1 MAWVIRMTLRTPW
14 QSDAV
19 ADKDRTMQ
27 KVVFDEPY
35 EFIPPYRGRFWSWFV
50 DKFLP
55 KLMRSKYGVQE
66 WNVTGSEHLQASLA
80 AGHGV
85 ILCPNHCRPSDPLMS
100 GFVSRES
107 NCHLYAMASWH
118 VFKQSKLEAFIVRR
132 VGAFSVY
139 REGMDRKALDTAV
152 EIVRTA
158 ERPLVIF
165 AEGVISGANDRLM
178 PLMDGVS
185 FIARAAAK
193 RRAKDNPDAKVVVH
207 PLAFKYHHTGD
218 PEELLSPIL
227 SRLEQQ
233 LFWRTHE
240 DEDLY
245 QRVVRL
251 REGMQAVR
259 EVQFL
264 GSTRS
269 GVLEK
274 RIANLVEEILSRYE
288 REWLKRNRTGDPIT
302 RVKDLRIAI
311 LIDMVDNKVDDR
323 ERARRWRHLTDLYY
337 AQCMS
342 LHVEG
347 YLNPSCS
354 RYNHRLFEI
363 VERLEEELTDK
374 VTIHQDLKVDIRIGA
389 ALTVDPKARKVNG
402 ETPLMSNLRENM
414 LNLLEIEDLWPP
426 QPVIDLTSEQPESNA
441 QQPA

>member
-1 MAWVIRMTLRTPW
+1 
-14 QSDAV
+14 
-19 ADKDRTMQ
+19 MQ

-55 KLMRSKYGVQE
+55 KLMRSKYGVQQ
-66 WNVTGSEHLQASLA
+66 WKVNGSQHLQASLA
-80 AGHGV
+80 AGHGI
-85 ILCPNHCRPSDPLMS
+85 ILCPNHCRPSDPMMS

-118 VFKQSKLEAFIVRR
+118 VFKQSWLEAFIARR
-132 VGAFSVY
+132 IGAFSVY
-139 REGMDRKALDTAV
+139 REGMDRKALDTAI

-193 RRAKDNPDAKVVVH
+193 RRLKQDPNSKVVVH
-207 PLAFKYHHTGD
+207 PVAFKYHHTGD
-218 PEELLSPIL
+218 PNKLLSPVL
-227 SRLEQQ
+227 TRLEQQ

-240 DEDLY
+240 DEDLHE
-245 QRVVRL
+245 RVVRL
-251 REGMQAVR
+251 REGMQAIR
-259 EVQFL
+259 EVQFF
-264 GSTRS
+264 GHTKT

-274 RIANLVEEILSRYE
+274 RIANLVEEILARYE
-288 REWLKRNRTGDPIT
+288 KEWLDRRRTGDPIA
-302 RVKDLRIAI
+302 RIKDLRIAI
-311 LIDMVDNKVDDR
+311 LADMVTDDVDDK
-323 ERARRWRHLTDLYY
+323 ERKRRWKHLTDLYY

-347 YLNPSCS
+347 YLNKSCD
-354 RYNHRLFEI
+354 RYHHRLFEI
-363 VERLEEELTDK
+363 VERLEEELTDQ
-374 VTIHQDLKVDIRIGA
+374 VTIHPGLTVDISIGE

-414 LNLLEIEDLWPP
+414 LNLLQIEDLWPP
-426 QPVIDLTSEQPESNA
+426 QPVIDLTSEQPVLNE

>member
-1 MAWVIRMTLRTPW
+1 
-14 QSDAV
+14 
-19 ADKDRTMQ
+19 MQ

-35 EFIPPYRGRFWSWFV
+35 KFIPPYKGRFWSWFV

-66 WNVTGSEHLQASLA
+66 WTVNGSEYLQASLD

-85 ILCPNHCRPSDPLMS
+85 ILCPNHSRTSDPMMS
-100 GFVSRES
+100 GFVSREA

-118 VFKQSKLEAFIVRR
+118 VFKQSWLEAFIVRR
-132 VGAFSVY
+132 VGAFSVH
-139 REGMDRKALDTAV
+139 REGMDRKALETAIN
-152 EIVRTA
+152 IVRTA

-165 AEGVISGANDRLM
+165 AEGVTSGANDRLM

-227 SRLEQQ
+227 SRLEKQ

-240 DEDLY
+240 DEDLH

-264 GSTRS
+264 GTTRT

-274 RIANLVEEILSRYE
+274 RISNLVEDILSRYE
-288 REWLKRNRTGDPIT
+288 REWLQKKRTGDPIA
-302 RVKDLRIAI
+302 RIKDLRMAI
-311 LIDMVDNKVDDR
+311 LADMVEDKVDDK
-323 ERARRWRHLTDLYY
+323 ERDRRWRQLTDLYY

-347 YLNPSCS
+347 YLDPDCS
-354 RYNHRLFEI
+354 RYHHRLFEI

-374 VTIHQDLKVDIRIGA
+374 VTVHQDLKVDITIGA

-414 LNLLEIEDLWPP
+414 LNLLDIKDLWPP
-426 QPVIDLTSEQPESNA
+426 QPVIDLTTEQPKSNA

>member
-1 MAWVIRMTLRTPW
+1 MPW
-14 QSDAV
+14 LI
-19 ADKDRTMQ
+19 KDRTMQ

-35 EFIPPYRGRFWSWFV
+35 KFIPPYKGRFWSWFV

-66 WNVTGSEHLQASLA
+66 WNVEGSEHLQASLA
-80 AGHGV
+80 AGHGI
-85 ILCPNHCRPSDPLMS
+85 ILCPNHSRTSDPMMS
-100 GFVSRES
+100 GFVSREA

-118 VFKQSKLEAFIVRR
+118 VFKQSWLEAFIVRR
-132 VGAFSVY
+132 VGAFSVH
-139 REGMDRKALDTAV
+139 REGMDRKALETAID
-152 EIVRTA
+152 IVRTA

-165 AEGVISGANDRLM
+165 AEGVTSGANDRLM

-207 PLAFKYHHTGD
+207 PMAFKYHHTGD
-218 PEELLSPIL
+218 PDKLLSPIL
-227 SRLEQQ
+227 SRLEKQ

-240 DEDLY
+240 DEELY
-245 QRVVRL
+245 ERIVRL

-259 EVQFL
+259 EVQFF
-264 GSTRS
+264 GTTQS

-274 RIANLVEEILSRYE
+274 RISNLVEEILGRYE
-288 REWLKRNRTGDPIT
+288 HEWLQRKRTGDPIA
-302 RVKDLRIAI
+302 RIKDLRMAI
-311 LIDMVDNKVDDR
+311 LADMVEDKVDDQ
-323 ERARRWRHLTDLYY
+323 ERDRRWRHLTDLYY

-347 YLNPSCS
+347 YLDPDCS
-354 RYNHRLFEI
+354 RYNHRLFEM
-363 VERLEEELTDK
+363 VERLEEELTDE
-374 VTIHQDLKVDIRIGA
+374 VTVHQDLKVDITLGA

-414 LNLLEIEDLWPP
+414 LNLLDIKDLWPP
-426 QPVIDLTSEQPESNA
+426 QPVIDLTTEQPETNE